1 MDGHHRFVVAEGC
14 GGNLGA
20 HDWDRGQVKCAC
32 GSHRVLCRSQDQ
44 KLDVYTQQHRRS
56 VKEPLTKK
64 VENRMKAT
72 ESPQWIKNSCTQ
84 SNNTY
89 FKRTYS
95 NKKTPTQTV
104 ACERGVMQVQYGGRG
119 TKTAVKTLLY
129 RENALQFGSGSPMA
143 KDGFSTLLRPLWFDL
158 NYQNL
163 LCLFLP
169 WSRVEEGLGKGRQY
183 WVRKQCDS

>member
-1 MDGHHRFVVAEGC
+1 MQTSAAICWAVRCNLDKLNMCISYDPAISPLGICLGLALGHLDGWSSQICGWEGC

-20 HDWDRGQVKCAC
+20 HDWDRGQVKCAW

-104 ACERGVMQVQYGGRG
+104 ACERGWCKCNMGV
-119 TKTAVKTLLY
+119 
-129 RENALQFGSGSPMA
+129 
-143 KDGFSTLLRPLWFDL
+143 
-158 NYQNL
+158 
-163 LCLFLP
+163 
-169 WSRVEEGLGKGRQY
+169 EGL
-183 WVRKQCDS
+183 KQL